1 MNFWGASST
10 THLEW
15 VSIGMMGVF
24 FLGPYIATYGRLL
37 LWLYPLI
44 IPTASPRKV
53 NSIQSLDI
61 YIYICTGWW
70 FQTFFI
76 FNNMWDNPSHWLI
89 FFKIVKNHQP
99 VYLYIYTPILSPLRF
114 KTHESKRHGP
124 PSIHYLNRFGDAGG
138 HKVGDGDVLSL
149 QMWGP
154 QL

>member
-61 YIYICTGWW
+61 YIYVLVGGFKHFSFSIICG
-70 FQTFFI
+70 I
-76 FNNMWDNPSHWLI
+76 IL
-89 FFKIVKNHQP
+89 
-99 VYLYIYTPILSPLRF
+99 PI
-114 KTHESKRHGP
+114 
-124 PSIHYLNRFGDAGG
+124 D
-138 HKVGDGDVLSL
+138 
-149 QMWGP
+149 
-154 QL
+154 